1 MIKTLK
7 NLLKQDK
14 ERYSVPRKV
23 QDIIP
28 IQRIWKDG
36 IFQVGNRFSKTYKFS
51 DINYLVASRED
62 KEAMFL
68 AYSELL
74 NSLDSGATTKITINN
89 RRLNKANFEQSILM
103 PMRGDSR
110 DVYRK
115 EYNQMLLDKATGA
128 NGIIQEKYITISVAK
143 KDIEEARTYFARV
156 GADLISHFAALG
168 SKCTEMHAGEKLR
181 VLHDFY
187 RQGEEAAFHF
197 DPQDM
202 MKKGHDFKDYICP
215 DSIEK
220 NSDYLKLGDKYCRV
234 LFLKDYASYIKD
246 SMVTELTDFNRN
258 MMLSIDVVPVP
269 TDEAVREVENRLLGV
284 ETNMWDRLVQQCIK
298 QVMEPI
304 CEAKFSENSY
314 GFRPLRSV
322 EHAIQRVYQLMQR
335 ANLHYV
341 VEFDIKGFFD
351 NVDHSKLVKQ
361 IWSLG
366 IRDKHLLYVIKQIL
380 KAPIKM
386 PNGEIQ
392 YPSKGTPQGG
402 IISPLLAN
410 IVLNELDHWI
420 DSQWIEHPITEKYS
434 YKVNSNGSKDLGHA
448 YRAMKTTGLKEM
460 YIVRY
465 ADDFRILCRTKSEAE
480 RIKIAVSKW
489 LWERLRL
496 EVSPEKTR
504 IVNVKKKYSEFLGF
518 KIKVHPKGEKWT
530 IESHVCD
537 KALCRQKEVL
547 IEQAKKVAS
556 PPPHSTESYEIHI
569 YNAKVVGAQNYYK
582 IATHINIDFN
592 GLHLA
597 LLRVFTN
604 RLRTQKCNRLRRK
617 GRPLT
622 KAEIGLYGNTPMMRY
637 VAGSDEPIYPIGFV
651 QHKPPWTKKRKSNFY
666 TAEGRKEIHDNLR
679 INTSLMVQM
688 MKSMGSNSTE
698 CISAVPE
705 APFPLPP
712 TVLFLILVLQSAA

>member
-1 MIKTLK
+1 MTNKQQKKLLCVDDLRHAEYYQMQDTFDNLYSKSRNGEIFQNLMPLILSRENILLAYRNIKSNGGSKTRGT
-7 NLLKQDK
+7 DK
-14 ERYSVPRKV
+14 VV
-23 QDIIP
+23 I
-28 IQRIWKDG
+28 DG
-36 IFQVGNRFSKTYKFS
+36 IG
-51 DINYLVASRED
+51 
-62 KEAMFL
+62 
-68 AYSELL
+68 
-74 NSLDSGATTKITINN
+74 
-89 RRLNKANFEQSILM
+89 RLSAE
-103 PMRGDSR
+103 
-110 DVYRK
+110 
-115 EYNQMLLDKATGA
+115 EY
-128 NGIIQEKYITISVAK
+128 V
-143 KDIEEARTYFARV
+143 
-156 GADLISHFAALG
+156 
-168 SKCTEMHAGEKLR
+168 EKLR
-181 VLHDFY
+181 YIVAGSKHGY
-187 RQGEEAAFHF
+187 R
-197 DPQDM
+197 P
-202 MKKGHDFKDYICP
+202 K
-215 DSIEK
+215 
-220 NSDYLKLGDKYCRV
+220 
-234 LFLKDYASYIKD
+234 
-246 SMVTELTDFNRN
+246 
-258 MMLSIDVVPVP
+258 
-269 TDEAVREVENRLLGV
+269 AVRRKEIPKPNGKLRPLGIPC
-284 ETNMWDRLVQQCIK
+284 MWDRLVQQCIK
-298 QVMEPI
+298 QILEPI

-322 EHAIQRVYQLMQR
+322 EHAIQRIYQLMQR

-351 NVDHSKLVKQ
+351 NVDHSKLIKQ

-386 PNGEIQ
+386 PDGEIQ
-392 YPSKGTPQGG
+392 HPKKGTPQGG

-480 RIKIAVSKW
+480 RIRIAVSKW

-518 KIKVHPKGEKWT
+518 KIKVHPKGRKWT
-530 IESHVCD
+530 VESHVCD
-537 KALCRQKEVL
+537 KALCRQKEAL
-547 IEQAKKVAS
+547 IEQAKKVAK
-556 PPPHSTESYEIHI
+556 PPQHSTESYEIHL
-569 YNAKVVGAQNYYK
+569 YNAKVVGAQSYYK
-582 IATHINIDFN
+582 IATHINLDFN
-592 GLHLA
+592 GLNLA
-597 LLRVFTN
+597 VMRVFTN

-651 QHKPPWTKKRKSNFY
+651 QHKPPWTKKRKANLY

-688 MKSMGSNSTE
+688 MKSSGKNSTE
-698 CISAVPE
+698 YSDNRISLYSAQWGKCGITGIEFQCLEDIHCHHKMPKQYGG
-705 APFPLPP
+705 
-712 TVLFLILVLQSAA
+712 TDRYDNLVLLLPQVHRSIHAADEITIRKYLELLKLDKTQILKLNKYRELAKNNPITVK

>member
-1 MIKTLK
+1 MTNKQQKKLLCVDDLRHAEYYQMQDTFDNLYSKSRNGEIFQNLMPLILSRENILLAYRNIKSNGGSKTRGT
-7 NLLKQDK
+7 DK
-14 ERYSVPRKV
+14 VV
-23 QDIIP
+23 I
-28 IQRIWKDG
+28 DG
-36 IFQVGNRFSKTYKFS
+36 IG
-51 DINYLVASRED
+51 
-62 KEAMFL
+62 
-68 AYSELL
+68 
-74 NSLDSGATTKITINN
+74 
-89 RRLNKANFEQSILM
+89 RLSA
-103 PMRGDSR
+103 
-110 DVYRK
+110 
-115 EYNQMLLDKATGA
+115 
-128 NGIIQEKYITISVAK
+128 EKYV
-143 KDIEEARTYFARV
+143 
-156 GADLISHFAALG
+156 
-168 SKCTEMHAGEKLR
+168 EKLR
-181 VLHDFY
+181 YIVAGSKHGY
-187 RQGEEAAFHF
+187 R
-197 DPQDM
+197 P
-202 MKKGHDFKDYICP
+202 K
-215 DSIEK
+215 
-220 NSDYLKLGDKYCRV
+220 
-234 LFLKDYASYIKD
+234 
-246 SMVTELTDFNRN
+246 
-258 MMLSIDVVPVP
+258 
-269 TDEAVREVENRLLGV
+269 AVRRKEIPKPNGKLRPLGIPC
-284 ETNMWDRLVQQCIK
+284 MWDRLVQQCIK
-298 QVMEPI
+298 QILEPI

-322 EHAIQRVYQLMQR
+322 EHAIQRIYQLMQR

-351 NVDHSKLVKQ
+351 NVDHSKLIKQ

-386 PNGEIQ
+386 PDGEIQ
-392 YPSKGTPQGG
+392 HPKKGTPQGG

-420 DSQWIEHPITEKYS
+420 DSQWIEHPTTEKYS

-480 RIKIAVSKW
+480 RIRIAVSKW

-518 KIKVHPKGEKWT
+518 KIKVHPKGRKWT
-530 IESHVCD
+530 VESHVCD
-537 KALCRQKEVL
+537 KALCRQKEAL
-547 IEQAKKVAS
+547 IEQAKKVAK
-556 PPPHSTESYEIHI
+556 PPQHSTESYEIHL
-569 YNAKVVGAQNYYK
+569 YNAKVVGAQSYYK
-582 IATHINIDFN
+582 IATHINLDFN
-592 GLHLA
+592 GLNLA
-597 LLRVFTN
+597 VMRVFTN

-651 QHKPPWTKKRKSNFY
+651 QHKPPWTKKRKANLY

-688 MKSMGSNSTE
+688 MKSSGKNSTE
-698 CISAVPE
+698 YSDNRISLYSAQWGKCGITGIE
-705 APFPLPP
+705 FQCLEDIHCHHKLPKQYGG
-712 TVLFLILVLQSAA
+712 TDRYDNLVLLLPQVHRLIHAADEITIRKYLELLKLDKTQILKLNKYRELAKNNPITVK

>member
-1 MIKTLK
+1 MTNKQQKKLLCVDDLRHAEYYQMQDTFDNLYSKSRNGEIFQNLMPLILSRENILLAYRNIKSNGGSKTRGT
-7 NLLKQDK
+7 DK
-14 ERYSVPRKV
+14 VV
-23 QDIIP
+23 I
-28 IQRIWKDG
+28 DG
-36 IFQVGNRFSKTYKFS
+36 IG
-51 DINYLVASRED
+51 
-62 KEAMFL
+62 
-68 AYSELL
+68 
-74 NSLDSGATTKITINN
+74 
-89 RRLNKANFEQSILM
+89 RLSAE
-103 PMRGDSR
+103 
-110 DVYRK
+110 
-115 EYNQMLLDKATGA
+115 EY
-128 NGIIQEKYITISVAK
+128 V
-143 KDIEEARTYFARV
+143 
-156 GADLISHFAALG
+156 
-168 SKCTEMHAGEKLR
+168 EKLR
-181 VLHDFY
+181 YIVAGSKHGY
-187 RQGEEAAFHF
+187 R
-197 DPQDM
+197 P
-202 MKKGHDFKDYICP
+202 K
-215 DSIEK
+215 
-220 NSDYLKLGDKYCRV
+220 
-234 LFLKDYASYIKD
+234 
-246 SMVTELTDFNRN
+246 
-258 MMLSIDVVPVP
+258 
-269 TDEAVREVENRLLGV
+269 AVRRKEIPKPNGKLRPLGIPC
-284 ETNMWDRLVQQCIK
+284 MWDRLVQQCIK
-298 QVMEPI
+298 QILEPI

-322 EHAIQRVYQLMQR
+322 EHAIQRIYQLMQR

-341 VEFDIKGFFD
+341 VEFDIKGLFD
-351 NVDHSKLVKQ
+351 NVDHSKLIKQ

-386 PNGEIQ
+386 PDGEIQ
-392 YPSKGTPQGG
+392 HPKKGTPQGG

-480 RIKIAVSKW
+480 RIRIAVSKW

-518 KIKVHPKGEKWT
+518 KIKVHPKGRKWT
-530 IESHVCD
+530 VESHVCD
-537 KALCRQKEVL
+537 KALCRQKEAL
-547 IEQAKKVAS
+547 IEQAKKVAK
-556 PPPHSTESYEIHI
+556 PPQHSTESYEIHL
-569 YNAKVVGAQNYYK
+569 YNAKVVGAQSYYK
-582 IATHINIDFN
+582 IATHINLDFN
-592 GLHLA
+592 GLNLA
-597 LLRVFTN
+597 VMRVFTN

-651 QHKPPWTKKRKSNFY
+651 QHKPPWTKKRKANLY

-688 MKSMGSNSTE
+688 MKSSGKNSTE
-698 CISAVPE
+698 YSDNRISLYSAQWGKCGITGIE
-705 APFPLPP
+705 FQCLEDIHCHHKLPKQYGG
-712 TVLFLILVLQSAA
+712 TDRYDNLVLLLPQVHRLIHAADEITIRKYLELLKLDKTQILKLNKYRELAKNNPITVK

>member
-1 MIKTLK
+1 MTNKQQKKLLCVDDLRHAEYYQMQDTFDNLYSKSRNGEIFQNLMPLILSRENILLAYRNIKSNGGSKTRGT
-7 NLLKQDK
+7 DK
-14 ERYSVPRKV
+14 VV
-23 QDIIP
+23 I
-28 IQRIWKDG
+28 DG
-36 IFQVGNRFSKTYKFS
+36 IG
-51 DINYLVASRED
+51 
-62 KEAMFL
+62 
-68 AYSELL
+68 
-74 NSLDSGATTKITINN
+74 
-89 RRLNKANFEQSILM
+89 RLSAE
-103 PMRGDSR
+103 
-110 DVYRK
+110 
-115 EYNQMLLDKATGA
+115 EY
-128 NGIIQEKYITISVAK
+128 V
-143 KDIEEARTYFARV
+143 
-156 GADLISHFAALG
+156 
-168 SKCTEMHAGEKLR
+168 EKLR
-181 VLHDFY
+181 YIVAGSKHGY
-187 RQGEEAAFHF
+187 R
-197 DPQDM
+197 P
-202 MKKGHDFKDYICP
+202 K
-215 DSIEK
+215 
-220 NSDYLKLGDKYCRV
+220 
-234 LFLKDYASYIKD
+234 
-246 SMVTELTDFNRN
+246 
-258 MMLSIDVVPVP
+258 
-269 TDEAVREVENRLLGV
+269 AVRRKEIPKPNGKLRPLGIPC
-284 ETNMWDRLVQQCIK
+284 MWDRLVQQCIK
-298 QVMEPI
+298 QILEPI

-322 EHAIQRVYQLMQR
+322 EHAIQRIYQLMQR

-351 NVDHSKLVKQ
+351 NVDHSKLIKQ

-386 PNGEIQ
+386 PDGEIQ
-392 YPSKGTPQGG
+392 HPKKGTPQGG

-434 YKVNSNGSKDLGHA
+434 YKVNSNGINDWGHA

-480 RIKIAVSKW
+480 RIRIAVSKW

-518 KIKVHPKGEKWT
+518 KIKVHPKGRKWT
-530 IESHVCD
+530 VESHVCD
-537 KALCRQKEVL
+537 KALCRQKEAL
-547 IEQAKKVAS
+547 IEQAKKVAK
-556 PPPHSTESYEIHI
+556 PPQHSTESYEIHL
-569 YNAKVVGAQNYYK
+569 YNAKVVGAQSYYK
-582 IATHINIDFN
+582 IATHINLDFN
-592 GLHLA
+592 GLNLA
-597 LLRVFTN
+597 VMRVFTN

-651 QHKPPWTKKRKSNFY
+651 QHKPPWTKKRKANLY

-688 MKSMGSNSTE
+688 MKSSGKNSTE
-698 CISAVPE
+698 YSDNRISLYSAQWGKCGITGIE
-705 APFPLPP
+705 FQCLEDIHCHHKLPKQYGG
-712 TVLFLILVLQSAA
+712 TDRYDNLVLLLPQVHRLIHAADEITIRKYLELLKLDKTQILKLNKYRELAKNNPITVK

>member
-1 MIKTLK
+1 MTNKQQKKLLCVDDLRHAEYYQMQDTFDNLYSKSRNGEIFQNLMPLILSRENILLAYRNIKSNGGSKTRGT
-7 NLLKQDK
+7 DK
-14 ERYSVPRKV
+14 VV
-23 QDIIP
+23 I
-28 IQRIWKDG
+28 DG
-36 IFQVGNRFSKTYKFS
+36 IG
-51 DINYLVASRED
+51 
-62 KEAMFL
+62 
-68 AYSELL
+68 
-74 NSLDSGATTKITINN
+74 
-89 RRLNKANFEQSILM
+89 RLSAE
-103 PMRGDSR
+103 
-110 DVYRK
+110 
-115 EYNQMLLDKATGA
+115 EY
-128 NGIIQEKYITISVAK
+128 V
-143 KDIEEARTYFARV
+143 
-156 GADLISHFAALG
+156 
-168 SKCTEMHAGEKLR
+168 EKLR
-181 VLHDFY
+181 YIVAGSKHGY
-187 RQGEEAAFHF
+187 R
-197 DPQDM
+197 P
-202 MKKGHDFKDYICP
+202 K
-215 DSIEK
+215 
-220 NSDYLKLGDKYCRV
+220 
-234 LFLKDYASYIKD
+234 
-246 SMVTELTDFNRN
+246 
-258 MMLSIDVVPVP
+258 
-269 TDEAVREVENRLLGV
+269 AVRRKEIPKPNGKLRPLGIPC
-284 ETNMWDRLVQQCIK
+284 MWDRLVQQCIK
-298 QVMEPI
+298 QILEPI

-322 EHAIQRVYQLMQR
+322 EHAIQRIYQLMQR

-351 NVDHSKLVKQ
+351 NVDHSKLIKQ

-386 PNGEIQ
+386 PDGEIQ
-392 YPSKGTPQGG
+392 HPKKGTPQGG

-480 RIKIAVSKW
+480 RIRIAVSKW

-518 KIKVHPKGEKWT
+518 KIKVHPKGRKWT
-530 IESHVCD
+530 VESHVCD
-537 KALCRQKEVL
+537 KALCRQKEAL
-547 IEQAKKVAS
+547 IEQAKKVAKS
-556 PPPHSTESYEIHI
+556 PQHSTESYEIHL
-569 YNAKVVGAQNYYK
+569 YNAKVVGAQSYYK
-582 IATHINIDFN
+582 IATHINLDFN
-592 GLHLA
+592 GLNLA
-597 LLRVFTN
+597 VMRVFTN

-651 QHKPPWTKKRKSNFY
+651 QHKPPWTKKRKANLY

-688 MKSMGSNSTE
+688 MKSSGKNSTE
-698 CISAVPE
+698 YSDNRISLYSAQWGKCGITGIE
-705 APFPLPP
+705 FQCLEDIHCHHKLPKQYGG
-712 TVLFLILVLQSAA
+712 TDRYDNLVLLLPQVHRLIHAADEITIRKYLELLKLDKTQILKLNKYRELAKNNPITVK

>member
-1 MIKTLK
+1 MTNKQQK
-7 NLLKQDK
+7 KLLCVDDLRHAEYYQMQNTFDDL
-14 ERYSVPRKV
+14 YSKSRN
-23 QDIIP
+23 
-28 IQRIWKDG
+28 G
-36 IFQVGNRFSKTYKFS
+36 EIFQNLMPLILSRENILLAYRNIKSNGGSKTRGTDKVVID
-51 DINYLVASRED
+51 DI
-62 KEAMFL
+62 
-68 AYSELL
+68 
-74 NSLDSGATTKITINN
+74 G
-89 RRLNKANFEQSILM
+89 RLSAE
-103 PMRGDSR
+103 
-110 DVYRK
+110 
-115 EYNQMLLDKATGA
+115 EY
-128 NGIIQEKYITISVAK
+128 V
-143 KDIEEARTYFARV
+143 
-156 GADLISHFAALG
+156 
-168 SKCTEMHAGEKLR
+168 EKLR
-181 VLHDFY
+181 YIVAGSKHGY
-187 RQGEEAAFHF
+187 R
-197 DPQDM
+197 P
-202 MKKGHDFKDYICP
+202 K
-215 DSIEK
+215 
-220 NSDYLKLGDKYCRV
+220 
-234 LFLKDYASYIKD
+234 
-246 SMVTELTDFNRN
+246 
-258 MMLSIDVVPVP
+258 
-269 TDEAVREVENRLLGV
+269 AVRRKEIPKPNGKLRPLGIPC
-284 ETNMWDRLVQQCIK
+284 MWDRLIQQCIK
-298 QVMEPI
+298 QILEPI

-322 EHAIQRVYQLMQR
+322 EHAIQRIYQLMQR

-351 NVDHSKLVKQ
+351 NVDHSKLIKQ

-386 PNGEIQ
+386 PDGEIQ
-392 YPSKGTPQGG
+392 YPKKGTPQGG

-434 YKVNSNGSKDLGHA
+434 YKVNNNGSKDLGHA

-489 LWERLRL
+489 LWEGLRL

-504 IVNVKKKYSEFLGF
+504 IVNVKKKNSEFLGF
-518 KIKVHPKGEKWT
+518 KIKVHPKDRKWT
-530 IESHVCD
+530 VESHVCD
-537 KALCRQKEVL
+537 KALCRQKEAL
-547 IEQAKKVAS
+547 IEQAKKVAK
-556 PPPHSTESYEIHI
+556 PPQHSTESYEIHL
-569 YNAKVVGAQNYYK
+569 YNAKVVGAQSYYK

-592 GLHLA
+592 GLNLA
-597 LLRVFTN
+597 VMRVFTN

-651 QHKPPWTKKRKSNFY
+651 QHKPPWTKKRKANLY

-688 MKSMGSNSTE
+688 MKSSGKNSTE
-698 CISAVPE
+698 YSDNRISLYSAQWGKCGITGIE
-705 APFPLPP
+705 FQCLEDIHCHHKLPKQYGG
-712 TVLFLILVLQSAA
+712 TDKYDNLVLVLPQVHRLIHAADEITIRKYLELLKLDKTQISKLNKYRELAKNNPITVK

>member
-1 MIKTLK
+1 MTNKQQK
-7 NLLKQDK
+7 NLLCVDDLRHTEYYRMQTTFDDL
-14 ERYSVPRKV
+14 YSKS
-23 QDIIP
+23 
-28 IQRIWKDG
+28 KNG
-36 IFQVGNRFSKTYKFS
+36 EKFQNLMPLILSRENILLAYRNIKSNGGSKTQGTDNVVID
-51 DINYLVASRED
+51 DIGKLSAD
-62 KEAMFL
+62 
-68 AYSELL
+68 
-74 NSLDSGATTKITINN
+74 
-89 RRLNKANFEQSILM
+89 
-103 PMRGDSR
+103 
-110 DVYRK
+110 
-115 EYNQMLLDKATGA
+115 EY
-128 NGIIQEKYITISVAK
+128 V
-143 KDIEEARTYFARV
+143 
-156 GADLISHFAALG
+156 
-168 SKCTEMHAGEKLR
+168 EKLR
-181 VLHDFY
+181 FIVAGSKHGY
-187 RQGEEAAFHF
+187 R
-197 DPQDM
+197 P
-202 MKKGHDFKDYICP
+202 K
-215 DSIEK
+215 
-220 NSDYLKLGDKYCRV
+220 
-234 LFLKDYASYIKD
+234 
-246 SMVTELTDFNRN
+246 
-258 MMLSIDVVPVP
+258 
-269 TDEAVREVENRLLGV
+269 AVRRKEIPKPNGKLRPLGIPC
-284 ETNMWDRLVQQCIK
+284 MWDRLFQQCIK

-304 CEAKFSENSY
+304 CEAKFSQNSY

-351 NVDHSKLVKQ
+351 NVDHSKLMKQ

-496 EVSPEKTR
+496 EISPEKTR

-530 IESHVCD
+530 VESHVCD

-688 MKSMGSNSTE
+688 MKSTSNNSTE
-698 CISAVPE
+698 YSDNRISLFSAQWGKCAITGIE
-705 APFPLPP
+705 FQCLEDIHCHHKLPKQYGG
-712 TVLFLILVLQSAA
+712 TDKYDNLVLVLPQIHRLIHATDEITIGKYLRLLNLDKAQITKLNKYRELARNNPITV

>member
-1 MIKTLK
+1 MTNKQQKKLLCVDDLRHAEYYQMQDTFDNLYSKSRNGEIFQNLMPLILSRENILLAYRNIKSNGGSKTRGT
-7 NLLKQDK
+7 DK
-14 ERYSVPRKV
+14 VV
-23 QDIIP
+23 I
-28 IQRIWKDG
+28 DG
-36 IFQVGNRFSKTYKFS
+36 IG
-51 DINYLVASRED
+51 
-62 KEAMFL
+62 
-68 AYSELL
+68 
-74 NSLDSGATTKITINN
+74 
-89 RRLNKANFEQSILM
+89 RLSAE
-103 PMRGDSR
+103 
-110 DVYRK
+110 
-115 EYNQMLLDKATGA
+115 EY
-128 NGIIQEKYITISVAK
+128 V
-143 KDIEEARTYFARV
+143 
-156 GADLISHFAALG
+156 
-168 SKCTEMHAGEKLR
+168 EKLR
-181 VLHDFY
+181 YIVAGSKHGY
-187 RQGEEAAFHF
+187 R
-197 DPQDM
+197 P
-202 MKKGHDFKDYICP
+202 K
-215 DSIEK
+215 
-220 NSDYLKLGDKYCRV
+220 
-234 LFLKDYASYIKD
+234 
-246 SMVTELTDFNRN
+246 
-258 MMLSIDVVPVP
+258 
-269 TDEAVREVENRLLGV
+269 AVRRKEIPKTNGKLRPLGIPC
-284 ETNMWDRLVQQCIK
+284 MWDRLVQQCIK
-298 QVMEPI
+298 QILEPI

-322 EHAIQRVYQLMQR
+322 EHAIQRIYQLMQR

-351 NVDHSKLVKQ
+351 NVDHSKLIKQ

-386 PNGEIQ
+386 PDGEIQ
-392 YPSKGTPQGG
+392 HPKKGTPQGG

-480 RIKIAVSKW
+480 RIRIAVSKW

-518 KIKVHPKGEKWT
+518 KIKVHPKGRKWT
-530 IESHVCD
+530 VESHVCD
-537 KALCRQKEVL
+537 KALCRQKEAL
-547 IEQAKKVAS
+547 IEQAKKVAK
-556 PPPHSTESYEIHI
+556 PPQHSTESYEIHL
-569 YNAKVVGAQNYYK
+569 YNAKVVGAQSYYK
-582 IATHINIDFN
+582 IATHINLDFN
-592 GLHLA
+592 GLNLA
-597 LLRVFTN
+597 VMRVFTN

-651 QHKPPWTKKRKSNFY
+651 QHKPPWTKKRKANLY

-688 MKSMGSNSTE
+688 MKSSGKNSTE
-698 CISAVPE
+698 YSDNRISLYSAQWGKCGITGIE
-705 APFPLPP
+705 FQCLEDIHCHHKLPKQYGG
-712 TVLFLILVLQSAA
+712 TDRYDNLVLLLPQVHRLIHAADEITIRKYLELLKLDKTQILKLNKYRELAKNNPITVK

>member
-1 MIKTLK
+1 MTNKQQKKLLCVDDLRHAEYYQMQDTFD
-7 NLLKQDK
+7 NL
-14 ERYSVPRKV
+14 YSKSRN
-23 QDIIP
+23 
-28 IQRIWKDG
+28 G
-36 IFQVGNRFSKTYKFS
+36 EIFQNLMPLILSRENILLAYRNIKSNGGSKTRGTDKVVID
-51 DINYLVASRED
+51 DIGKLSAE
-62 KEAMFL
+62 
-68 AYSELL
+68 
-74 NSLDSGATTKITINN
+74 
-89 RRLNKANFEQSILM
+89 
-103 PMRGDSR
+103 
-110 DVYRK
+110 
-115 EYNQMLLDKATGA
+115 EY
-128 NGIIQEKYITISVAK
+128 V
-143 KDIEEARTYFARV
+143 
-156 GADLISHFAALG
+156 
-168 SKCTEMHAGEKLR
+168 EKLR
-181 VLHDFY
+181 YIVAGSKHGY
-187 RQGEEAAFHF
+187 R
-197 DPQDM
+197 P
-202 MKKGHDFKDYICP
+202 K
-215 DSIEK
+215 
-220 NSDYLKLGDKYCRV
+220 
-234 LFLKDYASYIKD
+234 
-246 SMVTELTDFNRN
+246 
-258 MMLSIDVVPVP
+258 
-269 TDEAVREVENRLLGV
+269 AVRRKEIPKPNGKLRPLGIPC
-284 ETNMWDRLVQQCIK
+284 MWDRLVQQCIK
-298 QVMEPI
+298 QIMEPV

-322 EHAIQRVYQLMQR
+322 EHAIQRIYQLMQR

-351 NVDHSKLVKQ
+351 KVDHSKLIKQ

-366 IRDKHLLYVIKQIL
+366 IRDKQLLYVIKQIL

-386 PNGEIQ
+386 PDGEIQ
-392 YPSKGTPQGG
+392 YPKKGTPQGG

-518 KIKVHPKGEKWT
+518 KIKVHPKGGKWT
-530 IESHVCD
+530 VESHVCD
-537 KALCRQKEVL
+537 KALCRQKEAL
-547 IEQAKKVAS
+547 IEQAKKVAKPS
-556 PPPHSTESYEIHI
+556 QHSTESYEIHL
-569 YNAKVVGAQNYYK
+569 YNAKVVGAQSYYK
-582 IATHINIDFN
+582 IATHINLDFN
-592 GLHLA
+592 GLNLA
-597 LLRVFTN
+597 VMRVFTN

-651 QHKPPWTKKRKSNFY
+651 QHKPPWTKKRKANLY

-688 MKSMGSNSTE
+688 MKSSGKNSTE
-698 CISAVPE
+698 YSDNRISLYSAQWGKCGITGIE
-705 APFPLPP
+705 FQCLEDIHCHHKLPKQYGG
-712 TVLFLILVLQSAA
+712 TDRYDNLVLLLPQVHRLIHAADEITIRKYLELLKLDKTQILKLNKYRELAKNNPITVK

>member
-1 MIKTLK
+1 MTNKQQKKLLCVDDLRHAEYYQMQDTFDNLYSKSRNGEIFQNLMPLILSRENILLAYRNIKSNGGSKTRGT
-7 NLLKQDK
+7 DK
-14 ERYSVPRKV
+14 FV
-23 QDIIP
+23 I
-28 IQRIWKDG
+28 DG
-36 IFQVGNRFSKTYKFS
+36 IG
-51 DINYLVASRED
+51 
-62 KEAMFL
+62 
-68 AYSELL
+68 
-74 NSLDSGATTKITINN
+74 
-89 RRLNKANFEQSILM
+89 RLSAE
-103 PMRGDSR
+103 
-110 DVYRK
+110 
-115 EYNQMLLDKATGA
+115 EY
-128 NGIIQEKYITISVAK
+128 V
-143 KDIEEARTYFARV
+143 
-156 GADLISHFAALG
+156 
-168 SKCTEMHAGEKLR
+168 EKLR
-181 VLHDFY
+181 YIVAGSKHGY
-187 RQGEEAAFHF
+187 R
-197 DPQDM
+197 P
-202 MKKGHDFKDYICP
+202 K
-215 DSIEK
+215 
-220 NSDYLKLGDKYCRV
+220 
-234 LFLKDYASYIKD
+234 
-246 SMVTELTDFNRN
+246 
-258 MMLSIDVVPVP
+258 
-269 TDEAVREVENRLLGV
+269 AVRRKEIPKPNGKLRPLGIPC
-284 ETNMWDRLVQQCIK
+284 MWDRLVQQCIK
-298 QVMEPI
+298 QILEPI

-322 EHAIQRVYQLMQR
+322 EHAIQRIYQLMQR

-351 NVDHSKLVKQ
+351 NVDHSKLIKQ

-386 PNGEIQ
+386 PDGEIQ
-392 YPSKGTPQGG
+392 HPKKGTPQGG

-480 RIKIAVSKW
+480 RIRIAVSKW

-518 KIKVHPKGEKWT
+518 KIKVHPKGRKWT
-530 IESHVCD
+530 VESHVCD
-537 KALCRQKEVL
+537 KALCRQKEAL
-547 IEQAKKVAS
+547 IEQAKKVAK
-556 PPPHSTESYEIHI
+556 PPQHSTESYEIHL
-569 YNAKVVGAQNYYK
+569 YNAKVVGAQSYYK
-582 IATHINIDFN
+582 IATHINLDFN
-592 GLHLA
+592 GLNLA
-597 LLRVFTN
+597 VMRVFTN

-651 QHKPPWTKKRKSNFY
+651 QHKPPWTKKRKANLY

-688 MKSMGSNSTE
+688 MKSSGKNSTE
-698 CISAVPE
+698 YSDNRISLYSAQWGKCGITGIE
-705 APFPLPP
+705 FQCLEDIHCHHKLPKQYGG
-712 TVLFLILVLQSAA
+712 TDRYDNLVLLLPQVHRLIHAADEITIRKYLELLKLDKTQILKLNKYRELAKNNPITVK

>member
-1 MIKTLK
+1 MTNKK
-7 NLLKQDK
+7 QKKLLCVDDLRHAEYYQMQDTFDDL
-14 ERYSVPRKV
+14 YSKSRN
-23 QDIIP
+23 
-28 IQRIWKDG
+28 G
-36 IFQVGNRFSKTYKFS
+36 EIFQNLMPLILSRENILLAYRNIKSNGGSKTQGTDKVVID
-51 DINYLVASRED
+51 DIGKLSAD
-62 KEAMFL
+62 
-68 AYSELL
+68 
-74 NSLDSGATTKITINN
+74 
-89 RRLNKANFEQSILM
+89 
-103 PMRGDSR
+103 
-110 DVYRK
+110 
-115 EYNQMLLDKATGA
+115 EY
-128 NGIIQEKYITISVAK
+128 V
-143 KDIEEARTYFARV
+143 
-156 GADLISHFAALG
+156 
-168 SKCTEMHAGEKLR
+168 EKLR
-181 VLHDFY
+181 YIVTGSKHGY
-187 RQGEEAAFHF
+187 R
-197 DPQDM
+197 P
-202 MKKGHDFKDYICP
+202 K
-215 DSIEK
+215 
-220 NSDYLKLGDKYCRV
+220 
-234 LFLKDYASYIKD
+234 
-246 SMVTELTDFNRN
+246 
-258 MMLSIDVVPVP
+258 
-269 TDEAVREVENRLLGV
+269 AVRRKEIPKPNGKLRPLGIPC
-284 ETNMWDRLVQQCIK
+284 MWDRLIQQCIK
-298 QVMEPI
+298 QIMEPI

-335 ANLHYV
+335 TNLYYV

-351 NVDHSKLVKQ
+351 NVDHSKLIKQ

-386 PNGEIQ
+386 PSGEIQ
-392 YPSKGTPQGG
+392 YPKKGTPQGG

-434 YKVNSNGSKDLGHA
+434 YKINSNGSKDLSHA

-496 EVSPEKTR
+496 EISPEKTR
-504 IVNVKKKYSEFLGF
+504 IVNVKKRYSEFLGF
-518 KIKVHPKGEKWT
+518 KIKVHRKGSKWT
-530 IESHVCD
+530 VESHVCD
-537 KALCRQKEVL
+537 KALCKQKEVL
-547 IEQAKKVAS
+547 VEQAKKVAS
-556 PPPHSTESYEIHI
+556 PPSHSTESYEIHL

-597 LLRVFTN
+597 VLRVFTN

-622 KAEIGLYGNTPMMRY
+622 KAEIGLYGNTLMMRY

-651 QHKPPWTKKRKSNFY
+651 QHKPPWTKKRKANLY

-679 INTSLMVQM
+679 IKTSLMVQM
-688 MKSMGSNSTE
+688 MKSVGKNSTE
-698 CISAVPE
+698 YSDNRISLYSAQRGKCVITGIE
-705 APFPLPP
+705 FQCLEDIHCHHKLPKQYGG
-712 TVLFLILVLQSAA
+712 TDKYDNLVLVLTQVHRLIHATDEITIGKYLELLKLDKTQIKKLNQYRELAKNNPITVK

>member
-1 MIKTLK
+1 MTNKQRK
-7 NLLKQDK
+7 KLLCVDDLRHAEYYQMQDTFDDL
-14 ERYSVPRKV
+14 YSKSRN
-23 QDIIP
+23 
-28 IQRIWKDG
+28 G
-36 IFQVGNRFSKTYKFS
+36 EIFQNLMPLILSKENILLAYRNIKSNGGSKTQGTDRIVID
-51 DINYLVASRED
+51 DIGKLSTD
-62 KEAMFL
+62 
-68 AYSELL
+68 
-74 NSLDSGATTKITINN
+74 
-89 RRLNKANFEQSILM
+89 
-103 PMRGDSR
+103 
-110 DVYRK
+110 
-115 EYNQMLLDKATGA
+115 EY
-128 NGIIQEKYITISVAK
+128 V
-143 KDIEEARTYFARV
+143 
-156 GADLISHFAALG
+156 
-168 SKCTEMHAGEKLR
+168 EKLR
-181 VLHDFY
+181 YIVAGSKHGY
-187 RQGEEAAFHF
+187 R
-197 DPQDM
+197 P
-202 MKKGHDFKDYICP
+202 K
-215 DSIEK
+215 
-220 NSDYLKLGDKYCRV
+220 
-234 LFLKDYASYIKD
+234 
-246 SMVTELTDFNRN
+246 
-258 MMLSIDVVPVP
+258 
-269 TDEAVREVENRLLGV
+269 AVRRKEIPKPNGKLRPLGIPC
-284 ETNMWDRLVQQCIK
+284 MWDRLIQQCIK
-298 QVMEPI
+298 QIMEPI

-314 GFRPLRSV
+314 GFRPLRNV

-335 ANLHYV
+335 TNLHYV

-351 NVDHSKLVKQ
+351 NVNHSKLIKQ

-392 YPSKGTPQGG
+392 YPKKGTPQGS

-434 YKVNSNGSKDLGHA
+434 YKVNSNGSKNLGHA

-496 EVSPEKTR
+496 EISPEKTR
-504 IVNVKKKYSEFLGF
+504 IVNVKKRYSEFLGF
-518 KIKVHPKGEKWT
+518 KIKVHRKGDKWT
-530 IESHVCD
+530 VESHVCD
-537 KALCRQKEVL
+537 KALCKQKEVL

-556 PPPHSTESYEIHI
+556 PPPHSTESYEIHL
-569 YNAKVVGAQNYYK
+569 YNAKVVGAQSYYK
-582 IATHINIDFN
+582 IATHINLDFN
-592 GLHLA
+592 GLNLA
-597 LLRVFTN
+597 VMRVFTN

-651 QHKPPWTKKRKSNFY
+651 QHKPPWTKKRKANLY

-688 MKSMGSNSTE
+688 MKSSGKNSTE
-698 CISAVPE
+698 YSDNRISLYSAQWGKCGITGIE
-705 APFPLPP
+705 FQCLEDIHCHHKLPKQYGG
-712 TVLFLILVLQSAA
+712 TDRYDNLVLLLPQVHRLIHAADEITIRKYLELLKLDKTQILKLNKYRELAKNNPITVK

>member
-1 MIKTLK
+1 MTNKQQKKLLCVDDLRHAEYYQMQDTFDNLYSKSRNGEIFQNLMPLILSRENILLAYRNIKSNGGSKTRGT
-7 NLLKQDK
+7 DK
-14 ERYSVPRKV
+14 VV
-23 QDIIP
+23 I
-28 IQRIWKDG
+28 DG
-36 IFQVGNRFSKTYKFS
+36 IG
-51 DINYLVASRED
+51 
-62 KEAMFL
+62 
-68 AYSELL
+68 
-74 NSLDSGATTKITINN
+74 
-89 RRLNKANFEQSILM
+89 RLSAE
-103 PMRGDSR
+103 
-110 DVYRK
+110 
-115 EYNQMLLDKATGA
+115 EY
-128 NGIIQEKYITISVAK
+128 V
-143 KDIEEARTYFARV
+143 
-156 GADLISHFAALG
+156 
-168 SKCTEMHAGEKLR
+168 EKLR
-181 VLHDFY
+181 YIVAGSKHGY
-187 RQGEEAAFHF
+187 R
-197 DPQDM
+197 P
-202 MKKGHDFKDYICP
+202 K
-215 DSIEK
+215 
-220 NSDYLKLGDKYCRV
+220 
-234 LFLKDYASYIKD
+234 
-246 SMVTELTDFNRN
+246 
-258 MMLSIDVVPVP
+258 
-269 TDEAVREVENRLLGV
+269 AVRRKEIPKPNGKLRPLGIPC
-284 ETNMWDRLVQQCIK
+284 MWDRLVQQCIK
-298 QVMEPI
+298 QILEPI

-322 EHAIQRVYQLMQR
+322 EHAIQRIYQLMQR

-351 NVDHSKLVKQ
+351 NVDHSKLIKQ

-386 PNGEIQ
+386 PDGEIQ
-392 YPSKGTPQGG
+392 HPKKGTPQGG

-480 RIKIAVSKW
+480 RIRIAVSKW

-518 KIKVHPKGEKWT
+518 KIKVHPKGRKWT
-530 IESHVCD
+530 VESHVCD
-537 KALCRQKEVL
+537 KALCRQKEAL
-547 IEQAKKVAS
+547 IEQAKKVAK
-556 PPPHSTESYEIHI
+556 PPQHSTESYEIHL
-569 YNAKVVGAQNYYK
+569 YNAKVVGAQSYYK
-582 IATHINIDFN
+582 IATHINLDFN
-592 GLHLA
+592 GLNLA
-597 LLRVFTN
+597 VMRVFTN

-651 QHKPPWTKKRKSNFY
+651 QHKPPWTKKRKANLY

-688 MKSMGSNSTE
+688 MKSSGKNSTE
-698 CISAVPE
+698 YSDNRISLYSAQWGKCGITGIE
-705 APFPLPP
+705 FQCLEDIHCHHKLPKQYGG
-712 TVLFLILVLQSAA
+712 TDRYDNLVLLLPQVHRLIHAADEITIRKYLELLKLDKTQIVKLNKYRELAKNNPITVK